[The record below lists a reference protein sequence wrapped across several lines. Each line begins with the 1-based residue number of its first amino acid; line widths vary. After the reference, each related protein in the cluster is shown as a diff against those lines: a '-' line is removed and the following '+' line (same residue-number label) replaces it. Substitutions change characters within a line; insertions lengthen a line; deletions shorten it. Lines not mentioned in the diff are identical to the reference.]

1 MHLKHASYKHEVDT
15 TPPQWEQRDRAI
27 AEVDRLRADLAKAQG
42 LIDFLNQPLPVNSRT
57 ALIERCYQVQLI
69 CETIPAHENQTKT
82 ALALSDLIDAIR
94 KAGGRDETL
103 ADLLAARADAER
115 ATVRYAELK
124 RQIEVDNWSA
134 EMQRALDFI
143 PGQFVGNDAWENG
156 VKRLAD
162 AWAALTAVLDLRP
175 EAMEAH
181 VEAMADALMPYL
193 DDDQIPASAARAAV
207 AALLRARR

>member
-1 MHLKHASYKHEVDT
+1 MSYIHELAAMRGADYMPSGTQALAV
-15 TPPQWEQRDRAI
+15 EQAC
-27 AEVDRLRADLAKAQG
+27 AEVDRLRAALKPIECAGDGSSPEFAKLFEGAVKS
-42 LIDFLNQPLPVNSRT
+42 PVYWT
-57 ALIERCYQVQLI
+57 EIVALLR
-69 CETIPAHENQTKT
+69 
-82 ALALSDLIDAIR
+82 
-94 KAGGRDETL
+94 

-162 AWAALTAVLDLRP
+162 AWAALTAERDELRKDKERLDWIGSRASTEQIRYATAGWAIRKARIGEEDLLKHENIHDLR
-175 EAMEAH
+175 AAI
-181 VEAMADALMPYL
+181 D
-193 DDDQIPASAARAAV
+193 AARATPTGGAGEG
-207 AALLRARR
+207 AK